1 MSRKKIVPTDCNKI
15 IVLLLSLLL
24 VRVLVRIVETR
35 DEICV
40 KLSIKIKYSDENIQK
55 FSKYEKTVQS
65 SEKFQNLAEAFSRST
80 GVSGGVDIGIK
91 GFEIGGNANIQDA
104 WSESRSSEIKD
115 ENYRSEEKREE
126 TEFGNTS
133 RQLFKEVTSEVTIEM
148 KTPKRKIQASSSKY
162 VKKDYVGSI
171 DKGICKTMDEV
182 RLAHKA
188 ECEIEAMAYGKQNV
202 TIEGYLKDTLTEK
215 HCYDDRKNKIIRII
229 FDINDF

>member
-40 KLSIKIKYSDENIQK
+40 KLSIQIKYSDENIQK
-55 FSKYEKTVQS
+55 VSKCEKTVQS
-65 SEKFQNLAEAFSRST
+65 SEKFQNLAEAFSRSS

-104 WSESRSSEIKD
+104 WSKSRSSEIKD
-115 ENYRSEEKREE
+115 ENYRSDEKLEE
-126 TEFGNTS
+126 TEYANTH
-133 RQLFKEVTSEVTIEM
+133 RQLFKEVTSEVKIEM

-162 VKKDYVGSI
+162 IKKDYVGSI
-171 DKGICKTMDEV
+171 SKKICETMDEV
-182 RLAHKA
+182 RLVYKA
-188 ECEIEAMAYGKQNV
+188 QTEIKAMAKGKPNV
-202 TIEGYLKDTLTEK
+202 TIEGYFNDTLTEE
-215 HCYDDRKNKIIRII
+215 HCYDDGKNKIIRIV
-229 FDINDF
+229 FDIND